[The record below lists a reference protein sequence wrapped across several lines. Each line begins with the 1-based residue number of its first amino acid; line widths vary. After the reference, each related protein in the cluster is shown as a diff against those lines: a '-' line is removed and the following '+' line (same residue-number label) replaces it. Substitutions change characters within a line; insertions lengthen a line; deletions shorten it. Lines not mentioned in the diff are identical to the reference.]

1 MKKLFLLLGIAFL
14 FTGCASTQ
22 TEADKLA
29 NCKYALRSVEISDYN
44 VTSLSFDITI
54 VITNLNRKEPA
65 QLKRF
70 EGELAMND
78 TPVSKI
84 NLEPVSI
91 PPNTTY
97 NAKTHITV
105 PMSAFSSKLLGLV
118 SMNSGTIDYHLTG
131 TMYFEGPLGAEIPV
145 PVDVGRIGG
154 YNT

>member
-1 MKKLFLLLGIAFL
+1 MKKLFLLLSAAAL
-14 FTGCASTQ
+14 LTGCVTAKSET
-22 TEADKLA
+22 DKLA

-44 VTSLSFDITI
+44 VNSLSFDIMI
-54 VITNLNRKEPA
+54 AITNLNRKDPA
-65 QLKRF
+65 KLKRF

-84 NLEPVSI
+84 NLEEATI
-91 PPNTTY
+91 PPNATY

>member
-1 MKKLFLLLGIAFL
+1 MKKLFVLLAAALF

-22 TEADKLA
+22 TETEKLA

-44 VTSLSFDITI
+44 VNSLSFDIVI
-54 VITNLNRKEPA
+54 AITNLNRKDTA
-65 QLKRF
+65 KLKRF
-70 EGELAMND
+70 EGELSMND

-84 NLEPVSI
+84 NLEEATI
-91 PPNTTY
+91 LPNATH

-118 SMNSGTIDYHLTG
+118 SMNSATIDYHLTG
-131 TMYFEGPLGAEIPV
+131 TMYFEGPLGAEIPI
-145 PVDVGRIGG
+145 PVDIGRIGG